1 MMPCPLL
8 QQNALFCCICV
19 FATVIVVLTHGTQGH
34 DNIQRPS
41 IQPHHQ
47 QQQQSQQQ
55 QQQNIHQQHVNSAHQ
70 SHASHNNHHHG
81 GSGGHNVESR
91 SSYAMLSQ
99 AMSQA
104 VSHEFSELMLL
115 LFSFLKMVCIVV
127 VVVSLLLLVYM
138 FADYR

>member
-1 MMPCPLL
+1 MPCPFL

-34 DNIQRPS
+34 DTIQRPS
-41 IQPHHQ
+41 IQ
-47 QQQQSQQQ
+47 
-55 QQQNIHQQHVNSAHQ
+55 QQHAAHQ

-104 VSHEFSELMLL
+104 VSHEFSKFFLL
-115 LFSFLKMVCIVV
+115 
-127 VVVSLLLLVYM
+127 
-138 FADYR
+138 